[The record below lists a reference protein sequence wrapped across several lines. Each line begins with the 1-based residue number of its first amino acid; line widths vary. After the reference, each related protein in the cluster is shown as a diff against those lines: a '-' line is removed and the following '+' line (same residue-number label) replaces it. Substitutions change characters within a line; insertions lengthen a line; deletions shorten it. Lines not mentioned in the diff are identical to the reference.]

1 MDTAGMAA
9 RCPGA
14 VLVCPARLPGYRF
27 VIVRAGYAGLN
38 PDPAAEV
45 HGVLWSLTPADVA
58 ALDAFEGVAEG
69 LYRKAVFSIDGG
81 PALGYVPADQS
92 RGNPAPAYLAG
103 VIAAAQRHGLPDE
116 YVKELEGWG

>member
-1 MDTAGMAA
+1 MDAASMAG

-14 VLVCPARLPGYRF
+14 VLVRSARLPGYRF
-27 VIVRAGYAGLN
+27 VIVRAGYAGLD

-45 HGVLWSLTPADVA
+45 YGVLWGLTPANVA

-81 PALGYVPADQS
+81 PALVYVPADQS
-92 RGNPAPAYLAG
+92 RGKPAPAYLAA
-103 VIAAAQRHGLPDE
+103 VVAAARSHGLPDE
-116 YVKELEGWG
+116 YVKELEGWA